1 MTTSRIYH
9 LHVIIVFGIFLN
21 FSLFKFGQG
30 HVGTAYVFSALFFLF
45 FPISFGKEMLIP
57 VVFFV
62 ITFLSSLISTFEFGF
77 NYKMMTCANI
87 IIGSALGVTLS
98 KFYYNKLGDFFSKV
112 CYLLLAANLIR
123 DFFYIFNG
131 HTSYNVYDFF
141 FVTNG
146 GPNIEISILAMASLL
161 TRDFYAR
168 FSLIIYVLLKSSLY
182 DSRAGLII
190 AFLSAFFYFR
200 DMLKIKT
207 FYIVVIYLFM
217 LAVVFLGLFFETIT
231 YTFLDQFFKFDLEW
245 SYLMQ
250 EQGRLFLWSSGW
262 DIFKNNLLG
271 VGVGNGIRNLESAYH
286 FSVVENNFH
295 NIYIQYLVE
304 GSFLSVFVFL
314 IFARRVIFTVFTRDV
329 FRKSTYGAA
338 TAMLI
343 SGLFQWTGYG
353 IFEWLIFGLFLGQV
367 SMVEGESRELME
379 DG

>member
-1 MTTSRIYH
+1 MAVNRIYH
-9 LHVIIVFGIFLN
+9 LHVIIVFAIFLN

-30 HVGTAYVFSALFFLF
+30 YVGTAYVFSALFFLF
-45 FPISFGKEMLIP
+45 SPISFGKEMLVP
-57 VVFFV
+57 ALFFI
-62 ITFLSSLISTFEFGF
+62 ITLFSSIVSTFEFGF

-87 IIGSALGVTLS
+87 IIGSAIGVILS
-98 KFYYNKLGDFFSKV
+98 KVYYNRLGDFFSKV
-112 CYLLLAANLIR
+112 CYFLLGANLIR
-123 DFFYIFNG
+123 DFFYFING
-131 HTSYNVYDFF
+131 HLAYNVYDFF

-146 GPNIEISILAMASLL
+146 GPNIEVSVLAIASLL
-161 TRDFYAR
+161 TRDVYAR
-168 FSLIIYVLLKSSLY
+168 FSIIIYVLLKSSLY

-200 DMLKIKT
+200 DMLNVKT
-207 FYIVVIYLFM
+207 FYIIVIYICM
-217 LAVVFLGLFFETIT
+217 LMAVFLGLFFETIK
-231 YTFLDQFFKFDLEW
+231 YSFLDHFVKFDLEL

-262 DIFKNNLLG
+262 DIFKNNLFG
-271 VGVGNGIRNLESAYH
+271 VGVGNGIKNLESAYH
-286 FSVVENNFH
+286 FSVAENNFH

-314 IFARRVIFTVFTRDV
+314 IYAKRVVFTVFTRDV

-353 IFEWLIFGLFLGQV
+353 IFEWLVFGLFLGQV
-367 SMVEGESRELME
+367 SMVEAQTSKSME
-379 DG
+379 NG

>member
-1 MTTSRIYH
+1 MAVNRIYH
-9 LHVIIVFGIFLN
+9 LHVIIVFAIFLN

-30 HVGTAYVFSALFFLF
+30 YVGTAYVFSALFFLF
-45 FPISFGKEMLIP
+45 FPISFGKEMLVP
-57 VVFFV
+57 VLFFI
-62 ITFLSSLISTFEFGF
+62 ITLFSSIVSTFEFGF

-87 IIGSALGVTLS
+87 IIGSAIGVILS
-98 KFYYNKLGDFFSKV
+98 KVYCNRLGDFFSKV
-112 CYLLLAANLIR
+112 CYFLLGANLIR
-123 DFFYIFNG
+123 DFFYFING
-131 HTSYNVYDFF
+131 HLAYNVYDFF

-146 GPNIEISILAMASLL
+146 GPNIEVSVLAIASLL
-161 TRDFYAR
+161 TRDVYAR
-168 FSLIIYVLLKSSLY
+168 FSIIIYVLLKSSLY

-200 DMLKIKT
+200 DMLNVKT
-207 FYIVVIYLFM
+207 FYIIVIYICM
-217 LAVVFLGLFFETIT
+217 LMAVFLGLFFETIK
-231 YTFLDQFFKFDLEW
+231 YSFLDHFVKFDLEL

-262 DIFKNNLLG
+262 DIFKNNLFG
-271 VGVGNGIRNLESAYH
+271 VGVGNGIKNLESAYH
-286 FSVVENNFH
+286 FSVAENNFH

-314 IFARRVIFTVFTRDV
+314 IYAKRVVFTVFTRDV

-353 IFEWLIFGLFLGQV
+353 IFEWLVFGLFLGQV
-367 SMVEGESRELME
+367 SMVEAQTSKSME
-379 DG
+379 NG